1 MQKKEEMEKRVS
13 ADLAGAIAHCIIVE
27 GGARTTPL
35 VVRSIVRVHDFCIGL
50 WADLDLINPSVTYKI
65 EGIYYMYVLYRF
77 CVSRMFDLRVHV
89 RKMRVT

>member
-35 VVRSIVRVHDFCIGL
+35 VVRSIVCVHDFCIG
-50 WADLDLINPSVTYKI
+50 V
-65 EGIYYMYVLYRF
+65 
-77 CVSRMFDLRVHV
+77 
-89 RKMRVT
+89 